1 MAGEAPVQVWM
12 RDASTTKNEGIN
24 NNDDDDDNGKDAE
37 SKVWF
42 VLKAESI
49 KGKKEETVRDLLN
62 DSEGSLNSDS
72 SASRFGKVRG

>member
-37 SKVWF
+37 SKV
-42 VLKAESI
+42 
-49 KGKKEETVRDLLN
+49 
-62 DSEGSLNSDS
+62 
-72 SASRFGKVRG
+72 